1 LTVAA
6 TPWTRTGT
14 TARLRLLYANEGKKP
29 KELKIYVLVCED
41 EAGKPMELAIKADTV
56 GSTIRG
62 LLDVLGTTASMALER
77 GASVDD
83 VICSWRNTQFEPSGR
98 VGQERVGS
106 IVDAVA
112 MWLASR
118 YIPPAVP

>member
-1 LTVAA
+1 MPE
-6 TPWTRTGT
+6 TPWTRNGT
-14 TARLRLLYANEGKKP
+14 TARLRLLHSGANGKP
-29 KELKIYVLVCED
+29 ATLKIYVLVVED

-77 GASVDD
+77 GASVMD
-83 VICSWRNTQFEPSGR
+83 VIGAWQCTQFEPSGR

-112 MWLASR
+112 MWLGHR
-118 YIPPAVP
+118 YARPPVP

>member
-1 LTVAA
+1 MPAA
-6 TPWTRTGT
+6 PWTRSGA
-14 TARLRLLYANEGKKP
+14 TARLRLLYADGGKKP
-29 KELKIYVLVCED
+29 KKLKIYVLVCED

-77 GASVDD
+77 GASIGD
-83 VICSWRNTQFEPSGR
+83 VVESWRRTQFEPIGR

-112 MWLASR
+112 RWLSAR
-118 YIPPAVP
+118 YIPPPAP

>member
-1 LTVAA
+1 VPA
-6 TPWTRTGT
+6 TPWTRNGT
-14 TARLRLLYANEGKKP
+14 TVRLRLLNSEGGKAP
-29 KELKIYVLVCED
+29 RELKIYVLVCED

-77 GASVDD
+77 GASVMD
-83 VICSWRNTQFEPSGR
+83 VVESWRRTQFEPSGR

-112 MWLASR
+112 MWLARR
-118 YIPPAVP
+118 YLKTPVP